1 MNFPQTLA
9 IAQLCPYQGGTAV
22 DQARMFVAM
31 FNDSVVYDD
40 IAVCLAQGY
49 YKAANENSSMS
60 IQKPTVIVKPNPA
73 KDFVEI
79 NLLNSKSD
87 FYNLEVSDINDRLLY
102 TESNISCREIKL
114 LNTSKLCS
122 GLYFLI
128 VKEENGNLINSK
140 LVIVR

>member
-40 IAVCLAQGY
+40 IATCLAQGY
-49 YKAANENSSMS
+49 YKTANENSLIS

-79 NLLNSKSD
+79 SLLNSKSD
-87 FYNLEVSDINDRLLY
+87 LYNLEILDAQNRLIHS
-102 TESNISCREIKL
+102 ENNIICNEAKFI
-114 LNTSKLCS
+114 NTSNFTS
-122 GLYFLI
+122 GIYILKIKI
-128 VKEENGNLINSK
+128 VNAPNINQK
-140 LVIVR
+140 LVIVK